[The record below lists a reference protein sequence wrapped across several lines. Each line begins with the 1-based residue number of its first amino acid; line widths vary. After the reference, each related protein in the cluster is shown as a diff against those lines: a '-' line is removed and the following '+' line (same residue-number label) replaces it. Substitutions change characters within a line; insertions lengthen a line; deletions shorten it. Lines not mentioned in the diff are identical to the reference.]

1 VARKDHSVNEDQKA
15 LVEALDQLCT
25 QHITPDYVRE
35 CDEQKR
41 YPEEAMAALANAG
54 WSSLPIPE
62 EYGGT
67 QASREDLAI
76 VHHVLARHS
85 LAVSQA
91 YFSFW
96 VLGAES
102 IARLG
107 TDKQK
112 EQWLPRVAKGEARI
126 AFALSEPGSGSDAAA
141 LRTSAERVEGGFR
154 VNGQKVFITGALLAD
169 VIIVAVRTER
179 TDRKQEGI
187 SLLLVDPAAE
197 GLSIRP
203 LPKMGLRALDFCEV
217 FLEDVFVP
225 EDAVVG
231 DLGEGWAGMRLGL
244 STERTLIAAA
254 CVGGLEHVMQLS
266 LDYAR
271 EREAFGQP
279 IGRYQLIGSKIA
291 DMRVMFESSRLL
303 TMAAARALDEGQEA
317 RVEAAMAKLVASESY
332 VTATR
337 DGVQIF
343 GGYGYTEEY
352 PMARHYRDAKFM
364 EIGAGTSEIQRIIIG
379 RSMGVM

>member
-1 VARKDHSVNEDQKA
+1 MNEDEKA
-15 LVEALDQLCT
+15 IEEALDRLCT
-25 QHITPDYVRE
+25 QHITPEYVRD
-35 CDEQKR
+35 CDEAKR
-41 YPEEAMAALANAG
+41 YPEEAMAALAQAG
-54 WSSLPIPE
+54 WASLSIPE

-67 QASREDLAI
+67 QSSRVELAL
-76 VHHVLARHS
+76 VHQVLARHA

-96 VLGAES
+96 VLGAEA

-107 TDKQK
+107 TPSQK
-112 EQWLPRVAKGEARI
+112 EHWLPRVAKGEVRI

-141 LRTSAERVEGGFR
+141 LRTAAEVVPGGYHIT
-154 VNGQKVFITGALLAD
+154 GQKVFITGALLAD
-169 VIIVAVRTER
+169 VIIVAVRTQK
-179 TDRKQEGI
+179 TDRKHEGI
-187 SLLLVDPAAE
+187 SLVLVDPASQGVA
-197 GLSIRP
+197 IRA

-217 FLEDVFVP
+217 FLDSVFVP
-225 EDAVVG
+225 DEAV
-231 DLGEGWAGMRLGL
+231 LGEVGEAWTGMRLGL
-244 STERTLIAAA
+244 ATERTLIAAA

-266 LDYAR
+266 LEHAK

-279 IGRYQLIGSKIA
+279 IGRYQLIGAKIA
-291 DMRVMFESSRLL
+291 DMRVMLESSKLL
-303 TMAAARALDEGQEA
+303 TFAAARALDEGREA
-317 RVEAAMAKLVASESY
+317 TVEAAMAKLVASESY

-352 PMARHYRDAKFM
+352 PVARHYRDAKFM